1 MEVQVRD
8 AQGELIWARNAVGGV
23 TSSAYG
29 LDSTLKDIKTALE
42 TALTQCVGEL
52 ALFENID
59 GIPVLGSPT
68 T

>member
-8 AQGELIWARNAVGGV
+8 VRGELIWARNAVGGV

-29 LDSTLKDIKTALE
+29 FNSTLKDIKVALE
-42 TALTQCVGEL
+42 TALEQCVGEL

-59 GIPVLGSPT
+59 GILVTGNPAT
-68 T
+68 